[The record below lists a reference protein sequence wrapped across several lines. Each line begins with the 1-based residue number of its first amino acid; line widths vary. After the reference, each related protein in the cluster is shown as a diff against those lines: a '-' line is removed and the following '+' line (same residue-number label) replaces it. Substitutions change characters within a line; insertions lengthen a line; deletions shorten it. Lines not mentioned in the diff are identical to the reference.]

1 MGRIS
6 NQPVE
11 TPGAAAPDT
20 AAHDGPT
27 LTVEENLAAAEAE
40 LAALKAKAALPQVV
54 YEPTTPHGAIRLQES
69 EYASMTV
76 AELMARIDAGQ
87 VKEPITSALCSD
99 GYYARR

>member
-1 MGRIS
+1 MGRTS

-11 TPGAAAPDT
+11 TPGAAAADT

-27 LTVEENLAAAEAE
+27 LTVEEQLAAAQAE

-54 YEPTTPHGAIRLQES
+54 YEPKTPHGAAALS
-69 EYASMTV
+69 ASAYASMTV
-76 AELMARIDAGQ
+76 AELMAKIDAGE
-87 VKEPITSALCSD
+87 VKEPITSALCAD